1 MAHPKEFDLAAAR
14 HTAAHILAA
23 ASTKLKPDTKLG
35 VGPAIDNGFYHDIDV
50 SQHYTLDDLPTL
62 QAEMEKIVAMDLPIT
77 QRDVSKDEARQIFA
91 HDPYKLE
98 LINEIE
104 DDNVGISDMGDGF
117 FVTLCRG
124 GHAPSTGKIGAFT
137 LTRLAGVYWKG
148 DATKPQLQRIYGV
161 LFPTAKELRVFE
173 QQQTEAKKRDHK
185 VLGPQLGLF
194 AFSSLVGPG
203 LPLFL
208 PKGATAVHELAQFI
222 RQEKEKRGYR
232 FVIIPHIAKTALYE
246 KSGHLGK
253 YDAMMPTMI
262 DPDGDTYVMKPM
274 NCPHHFEIYNAQPHS
289 YKDLPLRLA
298 ETTTVYRNEKSGEL
312 SGLVRVK
319 SLTQDDTHHFV
330 RHDQIEAEI
339 AMILELMDTVYKTF
353 AFTDYRVQIS
363 VRDPKTPEKYFGD
376 NSLWEA
382 SERYL
387 LEAVQ
392 RWGRPYEVVPGE
404 AAFYGP
410 KIDIMVK
417 DSIGRE
423 WQLTTLQLD
432 FNQPENFHLRY
443 IGEDGKDHAP
453 AVLHVAIL
461 GSIER
466 FFGILIEHYAGALP
480 LWLAPVQ
487 VVIAPIADDQAA
499 YAETIATT
507 LTAAGLRV
515 DIDRRAE
522 SIGKKIREAQL
533 QKVPYTFI
541 VGKKEVAD
549 NTIAVRSREKGD
561 EGTKTIDEIKSA
573 FLQQIKLKK

>member
-1 MAHPKEFDLAAAR
+1 MAHQNFDLAAAR

-35 VGPAIDNGFYHDIDV
+35 VGPAIADGFYHDIDV
-50 SQHYTLDDLPTL
+50 QEHYTADDLPRL
-62 QAEMEKIVAMDLPIT
+62 QAEMEKIVDMDLPIT
-77 QRDVSKDEARQIFA
+77 QREVTKAEARQLFA

-98 LINEIE
+98 LIDEITE
-104 DDNVGISDMGDGF
+104 DTVGVSEMGDGF
-117 FVTLCRG
+117 FITLCRG
-124 GHAPSTGKIGAFT
+124 GHAASTGKIGAFT

-148 DATKPQLQRIYGV
+148 VATNPQLQRIYGL
-161 LFPTAKELRVFE
+161 LFPTRKELAVYLH
-173 QQQTEAKKRDHK
+173 QQTEAKKRDHK

-194 AFSSLVGPG
+194 AFSPLVGPG

-208 PKGATAVHELAQFI
+208 PKGAAVVNQLEQFV

-232 FVIIPHIAKTALYE
+232 FVIIPHIAKTALYA

-253 YDAMMPTMI
+253 YDAMMPTMT
-262 DPDGDTYVMKPM
+262 DADGDAYVLKPM
-274 NCPHHFEIYNAQPHS
+274 SCPHHFAMYNAQPHS

-339 AMILELMDTVYKTF
+339 AMILDLMDTVYRTF
-353 AFTDYRVQIS
+353 NFSDYRVQIS
-363 VRDPKTPEKYFGD
+363 VRDPQQPDKYFGD
-376 NSLWEA
+376 NALWES

-387 LEAVQ
+387 IEAVQ

-417 DSIGRE
+417 DSLGRE

-432 FNQPENFHLRY
+432 FNQPENFQLRY
-443 IGEDGKDHAP
+443 TGEDGKEHAP

-461 GSIER
+461 GSLER
-466 FFGILIEHYAGALP
+466 FLGILIEHYAGAFP

-487 VVIAPIADDQAA
+487 VTVAPIAQDQLA
-499 YAETIATT
+499 YAEEVATT
-507 LTAAGLRV
+507 LTDAGLRV
-515 DIDRRAE
+515 EIDRRAQ
-522 SIGKKIREAQL
+522 SIGKKIREAQV
-533 QKVPYTFI
+533 QKIPYTLI
-541 VGKKEVAD
+541 IGKKEVAE
-549 NTIAVRSREKGD
+549 NVVAIRSREKGD
-561 EGTKTIDEIKSA
+561 EGTIELSALIEKLTDEITTK
-573 FLQQIKLKK
+573 Q